1 METLMSNKF
10 ILTATAFL
18 LSTSMGIADAPKVAV
33 DIAPV
38 HSLVSKVMTGV
49 GNPDL
54 IIPAEASP
62 HAYQLKPSNAESLE
76 NANLVFWVGKD
87 LTPWLEKALSS
98 LASNAS
104 VSTLLDVNGIELL
117 DFREGALFEAH
128 DHGEHD
134 NHDDHEKDS
143 HKAHGEHE
151 DHSFEW
157 AGVFELAKGTYN
169 WSFSKVDG
177 SYADPAMK
185 MVILK
190 ASDIEAVEEKA
201 EALLESSSFETKKH
215 NEQLVAQEK
224 SFSLNFD
231 SNKNMTV
238 FKIKIEQSGK
248 YAFFTEHM
256 PFEFETDEHFLKDAS
271 GTDIEPIAQEP
282 DSDHHYHASHD
293 EHEGH
298 DHGAHDPHAWLS
310 PNIAK
315 VWLNV
320 IAAKLS
326 EADPQ
331 NAERYFSNA
340 KTAIEKLDNLIVEV
354 KTILD
359 PIKDKKFVVFQDA
372 YQYFENDFD
381 LSASGAISLGDASDP
396 SPARLAEVRKRVVN
410 EGIECVLAEPQYKKG
425 LVKAVIEETNSN
437 TTVIDPLGVKLKPGP
452 ELYEQLIRNLAT
464 NLAGCF

>member
-1 METLMSNKF
+1 MENFMSNKF

-76 NANLVFWVGKD
+76 NANLIFWVGKD
-87 LTPWLEKALSS
+87 LTPWLEKGLSS

-134 NHDDHEKDS
+134 NHDDHEKGS

-151 DHSFEW
+151 GHSFEW

-248 YAFFTEHM
+248 YTFFTEHM

-271 GTDIEPIAQEP
+271 GTDIEPILQEP
-282 DSDHHYHASHD
+282 DGDHH
-293 EHEGH
+293 
-298 DHGAHDPHAWLS
+298 
-310 PNIAK
+310 
-315 VWLNV
+315 
-320 IAAKLS
+320 
-326 EADPQ
+326 
-331 NAERYFSNA
+331 
-340 KTAIEKLDNLIVEV
+340 
-354 KTILD
+354 
-359 PIKDKKFVVFQDA
+359 
-372 YQYFENDFD
+372 D
-381 LSASGAISLGDASDP
+381 LS
-396 SPARLAEVRKRVVN
+396 
-410 EGIECVLAEPQYKKG
+410 
-425 LVKAVIEETNSN
+425 
-437 TTVIDPLGVKLKPGP
+437 
-452 ELYEQLIRNLAT
+452 LIHI
-464 NLAGCF
+464 